1 MLDAQGSAEDIVA
14 GKGGSTIFL
23 LHGPP
28 GCGKTVTAEA
38 IAEMLEMPLY
48 VVTGGVEKDWGG
60 NRIIRISLLLV
71 AYQLPSFDAY
81 SNGHQKGRA
90 TLKNVAKLI
99 SSAPCR
105 DVVDA

>member
-1 MLDAQGSAEDIVA
+1 MLDAQGVREDIVA

-48 VVTGGVEKDWGG
+48 VVTGGVE
-60 NRIIRISLLLV
+60 
-71 AYQLPSFDAY
+71 
-81 SNGHQKGRA
+81 
-90 TLKNVAKLI
+90 
-99 SSAPCR
+99 
-105 DVVDA
+105 